1 MKTIYKCFPDGKFK
15 VLTMSYDDAREG
27 DRKLVEIFNKNG
39 IKGTFHLN
47 SGLIERYEPLIS
59 DAYGERIPRDEIKEL
74 YKGHEVSCHT
84 FTHPTIE
91 RCPISQVVMQVVED
105 RKDLES
111 LVKYPVR
118 GLSYPNGSYT
128 NEIKSMLHHVGI
140 EYSRIVGSSDNF
152 AMPKDFYEW
161 KATCHHNHN
170 LLKLADD
177 FLELNKKQYLYM
189 FYVWGHSFEF
199 GRDDNWVLMEEFCD
213 KIGNNNDIWY
223 ATNIQIV
230 DYLKVCDNLQF
241 SMDGSFAFNPSAASA
256 WISVDNTVYEIPG
269 GKQVFFN

>member
-1 MKTIYKCFPDGKFK
+1 MNTIYKCFPGGKFK
-15 VLTMSYDDAREG
+15 VLTMSYDDARDG
-27 DRKLVEIFNKNG
+27 DRRLVEIFNNNG

-47 SGLIERYEPLIS
+47 SGLIERNEPLIS
-59 DAYGERIPRDEIKEL
+59 DSFGGRIQKDEMKEL
-74 YKGHEVSCHT
+74 YEGHEVACHT
-84 FTHPTIE
+84 LTHPTIE

-105 RKDLES
+105 RKGLES
-111 LVKYPVR
+111 IVKYPVR

-128 NEIKSMLHHVGI
+128 DEIKSMLHHVGI
-140 EYSRIVGSSDNF
+140 EYSRIVGSSYNF